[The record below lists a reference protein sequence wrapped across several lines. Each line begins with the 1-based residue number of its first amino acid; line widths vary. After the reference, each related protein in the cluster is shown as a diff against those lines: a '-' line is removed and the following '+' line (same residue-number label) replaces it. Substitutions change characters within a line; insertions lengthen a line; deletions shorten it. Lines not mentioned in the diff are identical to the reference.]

1 MRKSYIGNIPNPHVR
16 DFQRKKVYQAEE
28 QCSFWNIASVLDI
41 HQIEMLVKLISEWAE
56 VPRPEIIEDGHQM
69 VFATQDSIVL
79 PYPASK
85 TLPYILHEMSHV
97 INYNSK
103 NADHHGVYFSET
115 YLSVVREFIGVDASL
130 ELQQSFEKHKV
141 KYLPDLNNNPL
152 HKTGERLK
160 KLGIS
165 VVYF

>member
-97 INYNSK
+97 INY
-103 NADHHGVYFSET
+103 
-115 YLSVVREFIGVDASL
+115 LSLI
-130 ELQQSFEKHKV
+130 H
-141 KYLPDLNNNPL
+141 
-152 HKTGERLK
+152 
-160 KLGIS
+160 I
-165 VVYF
+165 